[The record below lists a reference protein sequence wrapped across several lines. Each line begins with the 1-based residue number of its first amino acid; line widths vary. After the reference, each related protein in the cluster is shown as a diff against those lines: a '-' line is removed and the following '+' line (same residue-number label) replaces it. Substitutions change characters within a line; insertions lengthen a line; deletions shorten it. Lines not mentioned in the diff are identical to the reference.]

1 MKIRYTA
8 KAIFVLIAVSI
19 ALLLTACDTGDT
31 GLSQTTA
38 VDHLVL
44 TFKSNHSRV
53 KMGDTVQMQFTI
65 TNTGRQL
72 IAIES
77 NDRPVLDIV
86 VSALPTGDVIHS
98 WSTENP
104 DKVSHRMEWKPGES
118 QVLEMTWTVSPGDKL
133 GIRISLSG
141 DVNSDLIILKSSG
154 VMLCLEGFC
163 P

>member
-1 MKIRYTA
+1 MTVRYA
-8 KAIFVLIAVSI
+8 VKVILLAVSI
-19 ALLLTACDTGDT
+19 STMLTACSTEDTGQ
-31 GLSQTTA
+31 SQTTSIG
-38 VDHLVL
+38 HLVL
-44 TFKSNHSRV
+44 TFKSNRSRV
-53 KMGDTVQMQFTI
+53 KMGDTVQMRFTV

-72 IAIES
+72 IVIES

-86 VSALPTGDVIHS
+86 VSALPTGDVIRS

-104 DKVSHRMEWKPGES
+104 DKVSHRIEWKPGEA
-118 QVLEMTWTVSPGDKL
+118 QVLEMMWTVSPGDKL

-141 DVNSDLIILKSSG
+141 DVNSDSTILKSSG

>member
-1 MKIRYTA
+1 MRLYSTLKTQVVI
-8 KAIFVLIAVSI
+8 LMLLAVF
-19 ALLLTACDTGDT
+19 LTQTACERW
-31 GLSQTTA
+31 QTNTQA
-38 VDHLVL
+38 YNGYLVL
-44 TFKSNHSRV
+44 EFQANRSQVRV
-53 KMGDTVQMQFTI
+53 GDTVQMRFKV
-65 TNTGRQL
+65 TNKDQRPIVL
-72 IAIES
+72 EAK
-77 NDRPVLDIV
+77 NRPVLDIV
-86 VSALPTGDVIHS
+86 VSALPAGNVIRS
-98 WSTENP
+98 WSNENP